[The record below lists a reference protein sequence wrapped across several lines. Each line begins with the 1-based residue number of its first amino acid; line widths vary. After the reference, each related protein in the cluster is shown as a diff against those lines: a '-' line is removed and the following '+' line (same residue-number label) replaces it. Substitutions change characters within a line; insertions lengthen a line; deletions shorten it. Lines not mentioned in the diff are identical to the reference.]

1 MLFLKQQLKPFGSKN
16 QNRKLDQQTRM
27 KSLQKINQKKSRC
40 PKNGGI
46 DNKLKY
52 KTLRG

>member
-27 KSLQKINQKKSRC
+27 KSLQKIHQKKVGAQ
-40 PKNGGI
+40 KMVELIIN
-46 DNKLKY
+46 
-52 KTLRG
+52 